1 MQVLLDNDVVLD
13 FLTARQ
19 PFFTEAEQIFRHLD
33 NGKIDCFVS
42 AITPINVFY
51 IVRKLSG
58 KDVALQSV
66 KDLLNA
72 VQVCQ
77 TNFQILQN
85 ATFSPITDYE
95 DAVQHESA
103 LAENLD
109 AIVTRNKKD
118 FTNSTIKVY
127 SPQEFLAIL

>member
-1 MQVLLDNDVVLD
+1 MRVLLDNDVVLD

-19 PFFTEAEQIFRHLD
+19 PFFTEAERIFQHLD
-33 NGKIDCFVS
+33 SGKIECFVS
-42 AITPINVFY
+42 TITPVNVFY

-58 KDVALQSV
+58 KDIALQTV
-66 KDLLNA
+66 KDLLKA

-77 TNFQILQN
+77 TNFRILQD
-85 ATFSPITDYE
+85 ATVSTITDYE

-103 LAENLD
+103 IAENLD
-109 AIVTRNKKD
+109 AIITRNTKD
-118 FTNSTIKVY
+118 FANSTIQIY